1 MNKLKESYLQL
12 KDFCEIKTGK
22 LDANAMVENGEYPFF
37 TCDPTPSRIDHYA
50 YDCECV
56 LIGGNNANGNFP
68 ISYYNG
74 KFNAYQRTY
83 IITVKPNS
91 LIPLKY
97 ILYLLKKEIMA
108 LKKRSA
114 GSLTKFL
121 TMGSLE
127 SIRIPLLNEE
137 EYVHIGDNIFFYENV
152 IKRNGDF
159 IQNLEEYAQ
168 LLFRKWFVNFNFPDE
183 NDNPYKDSGG
193 EMIEVDGK
201 VIPRGWDSIKFNELF
216 TFEKG
221 VIPNEVIDVNDG
233 TKYPYL
239 TIEFLEESKGK
250 FVEESPKLLRTK
262 DLDILMVM
270 DGSRSG
276 KVFTAIDGYVGS
288 TLAKIVPIEENIRD
302 IGFMFLK
309 MREKAISSRT
319 TGSTVPHTSKNYVNS
334 LILNLPKDTNELKKI
349 GEKFI
354 LLRKK
359 ILQLQKENA
368 VLSETRDLLIKKLIK

>member
-1 MNKLKESYLQL
+1 MNTLKVNNLLL
-12 KDFCEIKTGK
+12 KDVCEIKTGK

-68 ISYYNG
+68 VSYYNG

-83 IITVKPNS
+83 IITVKPNNI
-91 LIPLKY
+91 IPIKY
-97 ILYLLKKEIMA
+97 ILYLLKKEIKA

-127 SIRIPLLNEE
+127 KIKIPLLNEE
-137 EYVHIGDNIFFYENV
+137 EYAQVGDTIFFYENAINKNEEL
-152 IKRNGDF
+152 IKY
-159 IQNLEEYAQ
+159 LEEYAQ
-168 LLFRKWFVNFNFPDE
+168 LLFRKWFIDFNFPNE
-183 NDNPYKDSGG
+183 NGSPYKVSGG

-201 VIPRGWDSIKFNELF
+201 EIPQGWDSVKFNELF

-221 VIPNEVIDVNDG
+221 IIPNEVFDVNDG
-233 TKYPYL
+233 KRYPYL

-250 FVEESPKLLRTK
+250 FVEESSRLLRTN

-270 DGSRSG
+270 DGARSG

-288 TLAKIVPIEENIRD
+288 TLAKIVPSEDNIRD
-302 IGFMFLK
+302 VGFMFLK
-309 MREKAISSRT
+309 MREKAISNRT

-334 LILNLPKDTNELKKI
+334 LILNIPTDTNELI
-349 GEKFI
+349 RFSDKFV

-359 ILQLQKENA
+359 ILLLQKENA
-368 VLSETRDLLIKKLIK
+368 VLAETLGLLIKKLIK